1 MNTADE
7 KALEDSEKV
16 LNGLCGSL
24 SDSPVGRHNSHCVK
38 TVRFLGALF
47 FFLTENEHNK
57 LGKLAG
63 MTNGFSWIGSY
74 PNSHK
79 KFLKD
84 FLKNTYAM
92 ERVFCKKILGI
103 GLFFLLNRIQVNLL

>member
-1 MNTADE
+1 MTISCYPIILKRAFKPKDQ
-7 KALEDSEKV
+7 L
-16 LNGLCGSL
+16 
-24 SDSPVGRHNSHCVK
+24 R
-38 TVRFLGALF
+38 TFF

-103 GLFFLLNRIQVNLL
+103 GLFFLL